1 MRIRLGESWKHNP
14 AWVRALQALAEGR
27 SRGFSPRDIV
37 DVLGIEVDG
46 VDLAQG
52 RAEASLLDAMAALVR
67 AARATATADGLHR
80 VALSHA
86 PVELRLEREGGAL
99 RLTLWST
106 TDDAPIVQDVGV
118 EPIGFFEAVR
128 DAARTFIEDLVAI
141 HPALASL
148 RLVQELSREL
158 ERRPARRRRV
168 TSPSARRVTRVAG
181 APAFTLSQ
189 SAALGS
195 LTLGLREGRPAVM
208 VLDDRQRAIWTRAGD
223 PLATLT
229 ALAKTCGTAAPPDDV
244 AVDRRLL
251 TVRFGRGE
259 SVPLAAL
266 RDALTRLAAELP
278 DGEAIQSALAE
289 VATAEPSRALP
300 HAPGR
305 APQPRPPRAPGLPS
319 DGLRRLLLR
328 PAWKV
333 DAPAG
338 RPRLARCQGGVL
350 VATGSHAE
358 LRAADGTRQWTAA
371 VGDAHV
377 VTTSEGVFVVGRDS
391 HGALVLLDAATGKRS
406 ARAPAAMQGHLR
418 HAFAVPGGWT
428 AAHDGTHLVA
438 LRPGTSE
445 AAWSFEAGGA
455 ARIVAAAAWSGIVVG
470 TDRGDLLA
478 LDADGAVAWRTDA
491 GLALVEHLAVD
502 DTRGIV
508 VATGLD
514 ADGHAMVAA
523 LGLEGGRKLHATTLD
538 GVRPSEPVLR
548 RGRLF
553 FGYETAG
560 GGVLAAYGLTSGR
573 MLWQAHPP
581 DEGHVT
587 PVTCGEDVAVARSG
601 GALAVYAASGALRWH
616 CAPPDPDPA
625 LSPVRPR
632 LPVFGAHLAVMPA
645 ALVHVFDAATGR
657 SVASIEPSELAPESV
672 CLLDG
677 PLVVAAGREGVVEA
691 WRASGHLAVVR

>member
-86 PVELRLEREGGAL
+86 PVELRLDREGGAL
-99 RLTLWST
+99 KLTLWST
-106 TDDAPIVQDVGV
+106 TENAPIVRDVSV

-128 DAARTFIEDLVAI
+128 AAARTFIEDLVAI

-148 RLVQELSREL
+148 RLVQDLSREL

-181 APAFTLSQ
+181 APAFSLSHSATL
-189 SAALGS
+189 GG

-208 VLDDRQRAIWTRAGD
+208 VLDDRQRAVWTRAGD
-223 PLATLT
+223 PLTTLT
-229 ALAKTCGTAAPPDDV
+229 ALARACGSANPPDDV

-251 TVRFGRGE
+251 TIRFGRGE
-259 SVPLAAL
+259 PVPIAAL
-266 RDALTRLAAELP
+266 RDALTRLAGELP
-278 DGEAIQSALAE
+278 NGKKINAALAE
-289 VATAEPSRALP
+289 IAIGEVARALP
-300 HAPGR
+300 QAPAR

-338 RPRLARCQGGVL
+338 RPKLSRCQGGVL
-350 VATGSHAE
+350 VSTGTHAE
-358 LRAADGTRQWTAA
+358 LRCADGRRQWAAA
-371 VGDAHV
+371 VGDAHA
-377 VTTSEGVFVVGRDS
+377 VTTSEGAFVVGRDS

-418 HAFAVPGGWT
+418 RAFAVPGGWT

-438 LRPGTSE
+438 LRPGASD

-491 GLALVEHLAVD
+491 GLALIEHLAVD
-502 DTRGIV
+502 ATRGIV

-514 ADGHAMVAA
+514 ADGRAMVAA
-523 LGLEGGRKLHATTLD
+523 LGLEEGRKLHATTLE
-538 GVRPSEPVLR
+538 GVRPSEPILR
-548 RGRLF
+548 RGRLY

-560 GGVLAAYGLTSGR
+560 GGVLAAYALTSGR
-573 MLWQAHPP
+573 MIWQAHPP
-581 DEGHVT
+581 DEGQVA
-587 PVTCGEDVAVARSG
+587 PVACGDDVAVARSG
-601 GALAVYAASGALRWH
+601 GALAVYTAAGALRWH
-616 CAPPDPDPA
+616 CPCPDPDPA

-632 LPVFGAHLAVMPA
+632 APVFGAHLAVLPA
-645 ALVHVFDAATGR
+645 ALVHVLDASTGR
-657 SVASIEPSELAPESV
+657 SLAAIEPAELAPESV

-677 PLVVAAGREGVVEA
+677 PLIVAAGRDGVVEA
-691 WRASGHLAVVR
+691 WRATGHLAIVR